1 MSFFEV
7 TVHGDQELIAKL
19 GAMPDNVRKEL
30 RREVN
35 YLAIKML
42 QMIQGKLRGP
52 VLNYVTGQLF
62 RSIQERV
69 TETTNSITARLFSAG
84 DVVYAGI
91 HEYGGTIN
99 IPEIRPVNA
108 MALRFSPG
116 GGEAIFRMWARAHTV
131 HMPERSYMRS
141 SLDDMRQEIVEGM
154 REAVMTGVR
163 K

>member
-7 TVHGDQELIAKL
+7 TVRGDKELITKL
-19 GAMPDNVRKEL
+19 GAMPDSVRKEL

-35 YLAIKML
+35 LLGIKML
-42 QMIQGKLRGP
+42 QLIQSKLRGP
-52 VLNYVTGQLF
+52 VLHYITGQLF
-62 RSIQERV
+62 RSIQLRV
-69 TETTNSITARLFSAG
+69 TESSSAIFARLFSAG

-108 MALRFSPG
+108 LALRFAPG
-116 GGEAIFRMWARAHTV
+116 GGEAIFRMYARAHTV
-131 HMPERSYMRS
+131 TMPERSFMRS
-141 SLDDMRQEIVEGM
+141 SLDDMRSEIIEGM